1 MLLSSSSAIFTDFY
15 SWCDSRGIITPLQI
29 TGIDTPYRYMTCD
42 KPQDAGTILGIP
54 LTACQTADT
63 PEQLAEQLLFERNQ
77 GSKSEYA
84 PYLNVLPTLEDDGAL
99 QDMPRFW
106 SSSRLDAITD
116 SGMVQSRVE
125 RDARPRLDPWAH
137 AIVSSRSNYLN
148 DYSFAL
154 TPVLDMLN
162 HDATIKTR
170 AKIDENQNLL
180 MSTDAV
186 LNSNEEVFISYGDL
200 SNLDTLCDYGF
211 VSSTNPVNT
220 ETLPLR
226 TLLLPG
232 QTLQVTIHADGS
244 IDGDTLLTLRKILA
258 NAKELEEIE
267 EKTKDKG
274 SNADALAFSR
284 PVSDRNEL
292 EVQALV
298 SAFVYEEVDTARN
311 GAKEL
316 SLRNRDGNG
325 DDLVMRYL
333 SARADTLQNGLNR
346 IKKNFPDAF

>member
-1 MLLSSSSAIFTDFY
+1 
-15 SWCDSRGIITPLQI
+15 
-29 TGIDTPYRYMTCD
+29 
-42 KPQDAGTILGIP
+42 
-54 LTACQTADT
+54 
-63 PEQLAEQLLFERNQ
+63 
-77 GSKSEYA
+77 
-84 PYLNVLPTLEDDGAL
+84 
-99 QDMPRFW
+99 
-106 SSSRLDAITD
+106 
-116 SGMVQSRVE
+116 
-125 RDARPRLDPWAH
+125 
-137 AIVSSRSNYLN
+137 
-148 DYSFAL
+148 
-154 TPVLDMLN
+154 
-162 HDATIKTR
+162 
-170 AKIDENQNLL
+170 
-180 MSTDAV
+180 
-186 LNSNEEVFISYGDL
+186 
-200 SNLDTLCDYGF
+200 
-211 VSSTNPVNT
+211 
-220 ETLPLR
+220 
-226 TLLLPG
+226 
-232 QTLQVTIHADGS
+232 
-244 IDGDTLLTLRKILA
+244 LA

>member
-29 TGIDTPYRYMTCD
+29 TGIDTPYRFMTCD
-42 KPQDAGTILGIP
+42 KPQDPGSILGIP

-170 AKIDENQNLL
+170 AKIDE
-180 MSTDAV
+180 D
-186 LNSNEEVFISYGDL
+186 
-200 SNLDTLCDYGF
+200 
-211 VSSTNPVNT
+211 
-220 ETLPLR
+220 
-226 TLLLPG
+226 
-232 QTLQVTIHADGS
+232 
-244 IDGDTLLTLRKILA
+244 
-258 NAKELEEIE
+258 
-267 EKTKDKG
+267 
-274 SNADALAFSR
+274 
-284 PVSDRNEL
+284 
-292 EVQALV
+292 
-298 SAFVYEEVDTARN
+298 
-311 GAKEL
+311 
-316 SLRNRDGNG
+316 
-325 DDLVMRYL
+325 
-333 SARADTLQNGLNR
+333 
-346 IKKNFPDAF
+346 